1 MAAFRAN
8 GLITLTT
15 DFGAREPFVGIM
27 KGVMLGHAPHL
38 RFIDMAHE
46 VSAFQPVE
54 AGFWL
59 AHALRY
65 FPAGTLHVAVV
76 DPGVGTPRALL
87 VAFSGDQALLA
98 PDNGLL
104 APLAARGKIDRVIQR
119 RQRAPGQIRRQRR
132 ERHLPWPR
140 RVRAAGGG
148 ASPRAAATP
157 ADLGPEVT
165 AINQT
170 GWPATTPRADGG
182 VDGVIVAVDR
192 FGNLISNI
200 ESSAVVA
207 LADAD
212 GASSG
217 ACDCRCNAPTA
228 TPARANTWG
237 SSTPSTCW
245 RSPDARG
252 NAAAGL
258 EPGRGGAHFGRSGGS
273 GPPNSGAVDNRTR
286 IGYSSQPHCAA
297 RLGSQLTVS
306 YRFF

>member
-8 GLITLTT
+8 GIITLTT

-76 DPGVGTPRALL
+76 DPGVGTTRALL

-104 APLAARGKIDRVIQR
+104 APLAARGKIDRVIKVDNAR
-119 RQRAPGQIRRQRR
+119 LVRFGVSDVSATFHGRDVFAPLAAAI
-132 ERHLPWPR
+132 
-140 RVRAAGGG
+140 AAGRCD
-148 ASPRAAATP
+148 A
-157 ADLGPEVT
+157 ADLGTEV
-165 AINQT
+165 ASIGQM
-170 GWPATTPRADGG
+170 GWPATTPRSDGG
-182 VDGVIVAVDR
+182 VAGVIVAVDR

-207 LADAD
+207 LTTPTVHIGGLRLPLKRTYGDASAGEYMGVINSFD
-212 GASSG
+212 VLEVAQ
-217 ACDCRCNAPTA
+217 
-228 TPARANTWG
+228 
-237 SSTPSTCW
+237 
-245 RSPDARG
+245 ARG

-258 EPGRGGAHFGRSGGS
+258 SLAVGAPISAVPAAPDPQFRRS
-273 GPPNSGAVDNRTR
+273 
-286 IGYSSQPHCAA
+286 
-297 RLGSQLTVS
+297 
-306 YRFF
+306 